1 MQVVS
6 HSEMC
11 FLVHSLI
18 VAVSLSQGLPI
29 CKMGIFVAVSK
40 IESAGGRF
48 ENPMKA
54 HL

>member
-1 MQVVS
+1 MFS
-6 HSEMC
+6 HPFVNCGS
-11 FLVHSLI
+11 F
-18 VAVSLSQGLPI
+18 SQSQPPI